1 MIKYDAIFLDR
12 DGTINFDPGFVQN
25 VDQFKFYDFAIP
37 ALKLLS
43 QNGNNFCIISN
54 QSGVGRGLID
64 INDLRAINVFIRQEF
79 INNHINL
86 LDIYN
91 CTDHPDDASD
101 RRKPG
106 TGMFLEASDDHGIEL
121 NRCLMIGDSERDLLP
136 AHLLGMDTLL
146 VLTGNGHLTL
156 DTIASSDKPT
166 FAAENILEGAKM
178 LVKNFV

>member
-25 VDQFKFYDFAIP
+25 VDQFKFYDFTFP
-37 ALKLLS
+37 ALKVLS
-43 QNGNNFCIISN
+43 QQESSFCIISN

-64 INDLRAINVFIRQEF
+64 INDLRDLNAYIQREF
-79 INNHINL
+79 INNQINL

-91 CTDHPDDASD
+91 CTDHPNEATD

-106 TGMFLEASDDHGIEL
+106 IGMFLDAANDHDIEL
-121 NRCLMIGDSERDLLP
+121 KRCLMIGDSERDLIP
-136 AHLLGMDTLL
+136 AHTLGMDTLL

-156 DTIASSDKPT
+156 DTIAPSDKPT
-166 FAAENILEGAKM
+166 FVAENILEGAKM
-178 LVKNFV
+178 LVKKYI

>member
-37 ALKLLS
+37 ALKILS
-43 QNGNNFCIISN
+43 QHDSNFCIISN

-64 INDLRAINVFIRQEF
+64 INDLRDINSFIRREF
-79 INNHINL
+79 IANQINL
-86 LDIYN
+86 LEIYV
-91 CTDHPDDASD
+91 CTDLPDEATD

-106 TGMFLEASDDHGIEL
+106 TGMFLDAADEYNIEL
-121 NRCLMIGDSERDLLP
+121 NRCLMIGDSERDLIP
-136 AHLLGMDTLL
+136 AQALGMDTML

-156 DTIASSDKPT
+156 DTLDPLDKPT
-166 FAAENILEGAKM
+166 FVAENILEGAKM
-178 LVKNFV
+178 LVKKFV

>member
-12 DGTINFDPGFVQN
+12 DGTLNFDPGFVQN

-37 ALKLLS
+37 ALKILS
-43 QNGNNFCIISN
+43 QHDCNFCIISN

-64 INDLRAINVFIRQEF
+64 MNDLREINAHIRQEF
-79 INNHINL
+79 INDQINL

-91 CTDHPDDASD
+91 CTDHPDRANN

-106 TGMFLEASDDHGIEL
+106 TGMFLEAADDHDIEL
-121 NRCLMIGDSERDLLP
+121 KRCLMIGDSERDIIP
-136 AHLLGMDTLL
+136 AHSLGMDTML

-156 DTIASSDKPT
+156 ETIDPIDKPT
-166 FAAENILEGAKM
+166 FVAENIMEGAKM
-178 LVKNFV
+178 LVKKFI

>member
-25 VDQFKFYDFAIP
+25 VDQFNFYDFAIP

-64 INDLRAINVFIRQEF
+64 INDLHELNAFIRQEF
-79 INNHINL
+79 INNQINL

-91 CTDHPDDASD
+91 CTDHPDEATN

-106 TGMFLEASDDHGIEL
+106 TGMFLDAADDHNIEL

-136 AHLLGMDTLL
+136 AHLLGMDTML

-156 DTIASSDKPT
+156 DTIAPSDKPT
-166 FAAENILEGAKM
+166 FVAENILEGAKM
-178 LVKNFV
+178 LVKKFV

>member
-178 LVKNFV
+178 LVKKFV

>member
-25 VDQFKFYDFAIP
+25 IEQFNFYDFAIP
-37 ALKLLS
+37 ALRLLS
-43 QNGNNFCIISN
+43 QHGNNFCIISN

-64 INDLRAINVFIRQEF
+64 INDLRAINVFIRQQF

-91 CTDHPDDASD
+91 CTEHPDNAND

-106 TGMFLEASDDHGIEL
+106 TGMFLEASDDHNIEL

-136 AHLLGMDTLL
+136 AQLLGMDTLL

-156 DTIASSDKPT
+156 DTISSSDEPT
-166 FAAENILEGAKM
+166 FVAGNILEGAKM
-178 LVKNFV
+178 LIKKFV

>member
-37 ALKLLS
+37 AMKILS
-43 QNGNNFCIISN
+43 QHGNNFCIISN
-54 QSGVGRGLID
+54 QSGVGRGLINL
-64 INDLRAINVFIRQEF
+64 NDLRDLNAFIRQEF
-79 INNHINL
+79 ISNQINL

-91 CTDHPDDASD
+91 CTDHPDQASN

-106 TGMFLEASDDHGIEL
+106 TGMFLEASEDHDIEL
-121 NRCLMIGDSERDLLP
+121 NRCLMIGDSERDILP
-136 AHLLGMDTLL
+136 AHALGMDTLL

-156 DTIASSDKPT
+156 DTISSQDKPT
-166 FAAENILEGAKM
+166 FVAENILEGAKM
-178 LVKNFV
+178 IIKKYV